1 MSYQVTSIVEDT
13 NLIDRRR
20 KQIIVA
26 ATKLFASQGFFRTTV
41 KDIAGLAGTSPG
53 LIYQYVSDKEDI
65 LLLVLLEVVDAY
77 AREIPKAIGETSDPL
92 ERLLLAFAE
101 YCRVVDRYRAATVLA
116 YRSTKSL
123 SPERREIIKQRE
135 IETNGLFSDIV
146 VECIKSGAI
155 RPVNVD
161 VVTYQIVMTAHAWAL
176 KSWHFKANLTLEQYI
191 ESNIDILLN
200 GVMTSSGQQRRK
212 SLAI

>member
-41 KDIAGLAGTSPG
+41 KDIASLAGTSPG

>member
-1 MSYQVTSIVEDT
+1 MTYQVTSVVEDAD
-13 NLIDRRR
+13 LIDRRR
-20 KQIIVA
+20 KQIIIA

-77 AREIPKAIGETSDPL
+77 AREIPKAIGETADPL

-135 IETNGLFSDIV
+135 IETNGLFSNIV

-161 VVTYQIVMTAHAWAL
+161 VLTYQIVMTAHAWAL
-176 KSWHFKANLTLEQYI
+176 KSWHFKARLTIEEYI

-200 GVMTSSGQQRRK
+200 GVLTPAGQQRRK
-212 SLAI
+212 KFPS